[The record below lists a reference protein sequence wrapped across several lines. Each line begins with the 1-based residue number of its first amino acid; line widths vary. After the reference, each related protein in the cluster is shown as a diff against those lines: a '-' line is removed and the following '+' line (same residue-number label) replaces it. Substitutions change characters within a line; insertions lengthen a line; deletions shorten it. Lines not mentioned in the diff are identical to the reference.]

1 MKKIQKITAM
11 EKKEVIIKLSL
22 IFLIKDKI
30 FLNSGAKINNQR
42 IRLKQRLHKF
52 TVTTK
57 ILNI

>member
-1 MKKIQKITAM
+1 M
-11 EKKEVIIKLSL
+11 EKKKVIIKLSL